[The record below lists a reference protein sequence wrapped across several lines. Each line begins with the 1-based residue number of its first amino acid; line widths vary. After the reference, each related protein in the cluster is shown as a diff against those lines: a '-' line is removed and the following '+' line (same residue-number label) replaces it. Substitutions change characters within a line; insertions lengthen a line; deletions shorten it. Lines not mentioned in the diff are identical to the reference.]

1 MNDILI
7 VDDERD
13 IRELISDI
21 LVDEGYS
28 TRLAANSGSAMRQ
41 MREHRPMMLILDIWL
56 KDSSMDGID
65 ILKSVKIN
73 YPEVPVVIISGHG
86 NIEIAVAAI
95 KQGAFDFIEKP
106 FNLDQLIVTIRRAV
120 EVASLRLENS
130 VLKNQYREPLEL
142 NGQSAVYKILKGNL
156 DKVAKSN
163 GRVLITGQ
171 YGSGKETAAR
181 YIHGNSNRSNA
192 PMILVNCDALLAETA
207 DSALFGIET
216 EVQGLETGFFE
227 KAQGGILFF
236 DEIGAL
242 PLSTQSRLLR
252 ALVDQYFVRV
262 DGSEKIKINV
272 RIISTSARDLKHEIQ
287 IGNFREELYHRLN
300 VVSIS
305 IPSLEERREDI
316 PLLAEYFLEEFN
328 QKLNLPKRSLTEEA
342 AARLLSMAWPGNIRQ
357 LRNIIERILIM
368 GPHHGLIEVDE
379 LPKNEVS
386 NKVADDQLILSDS
399 VSTMSLRDA
408 RELFEREYLLAQINR
423 FGGNISRTAKFV
435 GMERSAL
442 HRKLKSLGVVSVN
455 KGGGE

>member
-1 MNDILI
+1 
-7 VDDERD
+7 
-13 IRELISDI
+13 
-21 LVDEGYS
+21 
-28 TRLAANSGSAMRQ
+28 
-41 MREHRPMMLILDIWL
+41 
-56 KDSSMDGID
+56 
-65 ILKSVKIN
+65 
-73 YPEVPVVIISGHG
+73 
-86 NIEIAVAAI
+86 
-95 KQGAFDFIEKP
+95 
-106 FNLDQLIVTIRRAV
+106 
-120 EVASLRLENS
+120 
-130 VLKNQYREPLEL
+130 
-142 NGQSAVYKILKGNL
+142 
-156 DKVAKSN
+156 
-163 GRVLITGQ
+163 
-171 YGSGKETAAR
+171 
-181 YIHGNSNRSNA
+181 
-192 PMILVNCDALLAETA
+192 
-207 DSALFGIET
+207 
-216 EVQGLETGFFE
+216 
-227 KAQGGILFF
+227 
-236 DEIGAL
+236 
-242 PLSTQSRLLR
+242 
-252 ALVDQYFVRV
+252 
-262 DGSEKIKINV
+262 
-272 RIISTSARDLKHEIQ
+272 
-287 IGNFREELYHRLN
+287 LYHRLN

-455 KGGGE
+455 KDGGE